1 MQPITKVNHLK
12 LFDPASIQAYLESN
26 QLPLTLKRRKRS
38 QSYPIKIEKEEKE
51 LLKRISDCSQSL
63 LQLIQTA
70 CAKEEFFLIISKNQ
84 LKEHFFSV
92 SCYKDLIFEN
102 PAIATIFA
110 KIFTDLLQV
119 SLEIKKDRCR
129 ITWQKDNPYLQFKPN
144 LFDCAK
150 VQQQHGFFCYNHRMH
165 ADIIF
170 EVEGQEIAAHQ
181 LFVLERCPYFKGYLH
196 TAQAF
201 ENGFQSKIDSFEENP
216 KRIEFKGASF
226 SVFHSLI
233 FFCYTSS
240 IKEENK
246 TAKHISDLYQLAN
259 LVLFDDLIQY
269 CRYLIPEL
277 MTIEN
282 FLTFAFLQ
290 AMFEDKELEQL
301 FEWNLTYYYDLNKL
315 NISHFNAEQTFQA
328 FFWTRKYCK
337 TILDLKYMTKL
348 IEEFS
353 LQITPA
359 ALLDILRE
367 KSDLE
372 LKEWYFENKN

>member
-246 TAKHISDLYQLAN
+246 TAKH
-259 LVLFDDLIQY
+259 
-269 CRYLIPEL
+269 
-277 MTIEN
+277 EN